1 MAAPESGR
9 ETSPPSGAAP
19 PALEVIGI
27 EKWFGTVHANSNVN
41 IRVAP
46 GTIHGIIGE
55 NGAGKSTLMSVVYG
69 YYQADSGE
77 IRVNGEGVQI
87 KGPEHA
93 IAHGIGMVHQHFML
107 VDTFTVLENII
118 LGVEGG
124 RVLAPSLAAA
134 RSELERLERDYNLDV
149 DPDAIVGKLPVGVQQ
164 RVEILKALYRG
175 ADILILDEPTGVL
188 TPQEV
193 DHLFRILAALRE
205 QGKTIILITH
215 KLREIMALTDEVTV
229 MRGGEVVA
237 QVMTAE
243 TTREKLAA
251 LMVGRSVLLR
261 VEKGETH
268 PGAVFL
274 EVEDLCVNDHAGL
287 PRVKNV
293 SFQVHAGEIL
303 GIAGVAGNGQSE
315 LMEALAGILPKKSGR
330 ILIKG
335 EEIIGGTA
343 RGARNVRAAG
353 VGHVPEDRQHMGLI
367 TSFEASESGILG
379 YQRGEK
385 YNRAI
390 LMNHAGIVADVGRQM
405 AEYDV
410 RPPLP
415 RLRTGA
421 FSGGNQQKIVLGR
434 EMDKDP
440 DVLLVGQPTRGVDIG
455 AIEFIHRRLV
465 AMRDSGK
472 AVLLVSV
479 ELDEILSLSDR
490 ILVMF
495 NGEIV
500 GEVSQ
505 NEATEQA
512 LGLMMAGE
520 RQTAQSTQSPATQET
535 TP

>member
-1 MAAPESGR
+1 MTASEEGR
-9 ETSPPSGAAP
+9 GASPPSGAVP
-19 PALEVIGI
+19 PALETIAI
-27 EKWFGTVHANSNVN
+27 EKWFGSVHANSDVSV
-41 IRVAP
+41 RVAP

-77 IRVNGEGVQI
+77 IRVNGEVAQI

-107 VDTFTVLENII
+107 VDTFTVLENIV

-124 RVLAPSLAAA
+124 RMLAPSLAAA
-134 RSELERLERDYNLDV
+134 RGELQRLERDYNLEV
-149 DPDAIVGKLPVGVQQ
+149 DPDAIVGELPVGVQQ

-193 DHLFRILAALRE
+193 DHLFRILAALRK

-215 KLREIMALTDEVTV
+215 KLREIMALTDQVTV
-229 MRGGEVVA
+229 MRGGAVVA
-237 QVMTAE
+237 QVNTAE
-243 TTREKLAA
+243 TTRDKLAA
-251 LMVGRSVLLR
+251 MMVGRTVLLR
-261 VEKGETH
+261 VEKGEAH
-268 PGAVFL
+268 PGEMLL
-274 EVEDLCVNDHAGL
+274 EVEDLNVDDRSGL
-287 PRVKNV
+287 RRVRGV
-293 SFQVHAGEIL
+293 SFAVRAGEIL

-315 LMEALAGILPKKSGR
+315 LLEALAGILAPQSGHIR
-330 ILIKG
+330 IKG
-335 EEIIGGTA
+335 AEIAGSTERGT
-343 RGARNVRAAG
+343 RNTRAAG
-353 VGHVPEDRQHMGLI
+353 VGHVPEDRQRMGLV
-367 TSFEASESGILG
+367 TSFEACESGILG
-379 YQRGEK
+379 YHRDGK
-385 YNRAI
+385 YNGRI
-390 LMNHAGIVADVGRQM
+390 LMDHGAAIADVGRQM
-405 AEYDV
+405 KEYDV

-434 EMDKDP
+434 EMDRDP
-440 DVLLVGQPTRGVDIG
+440 DILLVGQPTRGVDIG
-455 AIEFIHRRLV
+455 AIEFIHRRLI

-479 ELDEILSLSDR
+479 ELDEIMSLADR

-500 GEVSQ
+500 GEIAAD
-505 NEATEQA
+505 EADEQT

-520 RQTAQSTQSPATQET
+520 RQAAPAAAGA
-535 TP
+535 

>member
-1 MAAPESGR
+1 MAASDAGR
-9 ETSPPSGAAP
+9 GASPPSGAAP
-19 PALEVIGI
+19 PALEVIGV
-27 EKWFGTVHANSNVN
+27 EKWFGSVHANSNVN
-41 IRVAP
+41 VRVAA

-55 NGAGKSTLMSVVYG
+55 NGAGKWTLMSVVYG

-77 IRVNGEGVQI
+77 IRVGGEAVQI

-93 IAHGIGMVHQHFML
+93 IAAGIGMVHQHFML
-107 VDTFTVLENII
+107 VDTFTVLENIV
-118 LGVEGG
+118 LGVESG
-124 RVLAPSLAAA
+124 RMLAPSLAAA
-134 RSELERLERDYNLDV
+134 REELERLERDYNLEV
-149 DPDAIVGKLPVGVQQ
+149 DPDAIVGELPVGVQQ

-229 MRGGEVVA
+229 MRGGEVVS

-243 TTREKLAA
+243 TTREDLAA
-251 LMVGRSVLLR
+251 MMVGRTVLLR
-261 VEKGETH
+261 VEKGEAH
-268 PGAVFL
+268 PGEALL
-274 EVEDLCVNDHAGL
+274 EVEGLNVNDRSGL
-287 PRVKNV
+287 PRLRNV
-293 SFQVHAGEIL
+293 SFSVRAGEIL

-315 LMEALAGILPKKSGR
+315 LLEALAGILPAQSGHIR
-330 ILIKG
+330 IKG
-335 EEIIGGTA
+335 EEISGSTA

-353 VGHVPEDRQHMGLI
+353 VGHVPEDRQRMGLV
-367 TSFEASESGILG
+367 TSFEANESGILG
-379 YQRGEK
+379 YHRDEK
-385 YNRAI
+385 YNGRI
-390 LMNHAGIVADVGRQM
+390 LMDYGATIADVGRQM
-405 AEYDV
+405 EEYDV

-434 EMDKDP
+434 EMDRDP
-440 DVLLVGQPTRGVDIG
+440 DILLVGQPTRGVDIG

-479 ELDEILSLSDR
+479 ELDEIMSLSDR

-495 NGEIV
+495 DGEIV
-500 GEVSQ
+500 GEVTES
-505 NEATEQA
+505 EATEQA

-520 RQTAQSTQSPATQET
+520 RQAAQRTPAAQENA
-535 TP
+535 P

>member
-1 MAAPESGR
+1 MAASDDGR
-9 ETSPPSGAAP
+9 AGSPSSGAAPP

-27 EKWFGTVHANSNVN
+27 EKWFGTVHANSNVSVR
-41 IRVAP
+41 IAP

-77 IRVNGEGVQI
+77 IRVAGEAATI

-107 VDTFTVLENII
+107 VDTFTVLENIV
-118 LGVEGG
+118 LGVESG
-124 RVLAPSLAAA
+124 RMLAPSLAAA
-134 RSELERLERDYNLDV
+134 RGELERLERDYNLEV
-149 DPDAIVGKLPVGVQQ
+149 DPDAIVGELPVGVQQ

-229 MRGGEVVA
+229 MRGGKVVA
-237 QVMTAE
+237 QVKTAE
-243 TTREKLAA
+243 TTREDLAA
-251 LMVGRSVLLR
+251 MMVGRTVLLR
-261 VEKGETH
+261 VEKGEAH
-268 PGAVFL
+268 PGKALL
-274 EVEDLCVNDHAGL
+274 EVEHLNVNDRAEL
-287 PRVKNV
+287 PRVRDV
-293 SFQVHAGEIL
+293 SFSVRAGEIL

-315 LMEALAGILPKKSGR
+315 LLEALAGILPVDSGHIR
-330 ILIKG
+330 IKG
-335 EEIIGGTA
+335 EEISGSTA
-343 RGARNVRAAG
+343 QGARNVRAAG
-353 VGHVPEDRQHMGLI
+353 VGHVPEDRQRMGLV
-367 TSFEASESGILG
+367 TSFEAHESGILG
-379 YQRGEK
+379 YHRDEK
-385 YNRAI
+385 YNGRI
-390 LMNHAGIVADVGRQM
+390 LMDYGATVADVGRQM
-405 AEYDV
+405 EEYDV

-415 RLRTGA
+415 HLRTGA

-434 EMDKDP
+434 EMDRDP
-440 DVLLVGQPTRGVDIG
+440 DILLVGQPTRGVDIG

-479 ELDEILSLSDR
+479 ELDEIMSLSDR

-500 GEVSQ
+500 GEMAA
-505 NEATEQA
+505 EDADEQT

-520 RQTAQSTQSPATQET
+520 RQAAREAAAR
-535 TP
+535 